1 MEINSKVT
9 AQGYGSLLTYKLVN
23 GQRVNERQIG
33 EFKNLITNKG
43 ITNTTY
49 YNNTYFDPFGW
60 VYGFN
65 DSIMIGSGTTLPKY
79 TDTKLV
85 SYLRNA
91 TTSVDTEISF
101 THTQAGYDRV
111 LRRVGTF
118 NPTGSVYSVSELG
131 LGNSN
136 NAYTRALVM
145 APVTGVATTLNIAA
159 DEYLEVTYFIHT
171 SYSLAETLSVSFIGH
186 PTQTTSLTINIQPSV
201 TTTCGPNPKAI
212 TISKNQSI
220 PNRPQQ
226 FVVSDKDRLSQV
238 WDLPRTVEFGE
249 NGIATIVFTAVYAP
263 SSEDRTFYQIVMGN
277 FNIAYSYFQGCTL
290 LMFPDGVVWPANY
303 GLTVKFKAHIER
315 DPEPTE

>member
-9 AQGYGSLLTYKLVN
+9 AQGYGNLVTYKLVN

-43 ITNTTY
+43 ITNK
-49 YNNTYFDPFGW
+49 TYFDPFGW
-60 VYGFN
+60 VYGFT

-91 TTSVDTEISF
+91 TTTSVDTEISF

-111 LRRVGTF
+111 LRKVGTF

-145 APVTGVATTLNIAA
+145 APGTGVATTLNIAA

-201 TTTCGPNPKAI
+201 TTGVQTQSKAI
-212 TISKNQSI
+212 IISKNQSI
-220 PNRPQQ
+220 PNRPS
-226 FVVSDKDRLSQV
+226 FFRFSDEDRLSTASNV
-238 WDLPRTVEFGE
+238 PRTVEFEE
-249 NGIATIVFTAVYAP
+249 NGIATIVFTAVCAP

-277 FNIAYSYFQGCTL
+277 YYGSSSFDGCTL

>member
-9 AQGYGSLLTYKLVN
+9 AQGYGNLVTYKLVN
-23 GQRVNERQIG
+23 GQRVNERQVG

-43 ITNTTY
+43 ITDK
-49 YNNTYFDPFGW
+49 TYFEPFGW
-60 VYGFN
+60 VYTGFN
-65 DSIMIGSGTTLPKY
+65 ESIMIGSGTTLPKY

-91 TTSVDTEISF
+91 TTSVDTEISL

-131 LGNSN
+131 LGDSN
-136 NAYTRALVM
+136 NAYTRALVRV
-145 APVTGVATTLNIAA
+145 PGTGVATTLNIAA

-186 PTQTTSLTINIQPSV
+186 PTQTTPLTINIQPSV
-201 TTTCGPNPKAI
+201 TTRVYNNRKVL
-212 TISKNQSI
+212 TISKGQSI
-220 PNRPQQ
+220 PNRPQE
-226 FVVSDKDRLSQV
+226 FSVPGGDKLSRV
-238 WDLPRTVEFGE
+238 NNVPRTVEFGE
-249 NGIATIVFTAVYAP
+249 NGIATIVFTAVCDP

-277 FNIAYSYFQGCTL
+277 CDRIYYYQGCTL

>member
-23 GQRVNERQIG
+23 GQRVNERQVG

-43 ITNTTY
+43 ITDK
-49 YNNTYFDPFGW
+49 TYFDPFGW
-60 VYGFN
+60 VYGFD

-79 TDTKLV
+79 TNTRLV

-91 TTSVDTEISF
+91 TSSVNTEISF

-111 LRRVGTF
+111 FRKVGTF

-136 NAYTRALVM
+136 NAYTRALVRV
-145 APVTGVATTLNIAA
+145 PGTGVATTLNIAA
-159 DEYLEVTYFIHT
+159 DEYLEVIYFIHT

-186 PTQTTSLTINIQPSV
+186 PTQTTPLTINIQPSV
-201 TTTCGPNPKAI
+201 NTSVQYNPKALI
-212 TISKNQSI
+212 ISKGQNI
-220 PNRPQQ
+220 PNRPEY
-226 FVVSDKDRLSQV
+226 FSVPPNDRLSLV
-238 WDLPRTVEFGE
+238 DNVPRTVEFGE
-249 NGIATIVFTAVYAP
+249 NGIATIVFTAVCVP
-263 SSEDRTFYQIVMGN
+263 SSEDRTFYQIIMGN
-277 FNIAYSYFQGCTL
+277 YTYFNGYRFSGCTL

>member
-9 AQGYGSLLTYKLVN
+9 AQGYGNLVTYKLVN

-43 ITNTTY
+43 ITNK
-49 YNNTYFDPFGW
+49 TYFDPFGW
-60 VYGFN
+60 VYEFN

-91 TTSVDTEISF
+91 TTSVDTQISF

-111 LRRVGTF
+111 LRKVGTF

-131 LGNSN
+131 LGDSN
-136 NAYTRALVM
+136 NAYTRALVRV
-145 APVTGVATTLNIAA
+145 PGTGVATTLNIAA

-201 TTTCGPNPKAI
+201 NTEVSYSPKAI
-212 TISKNQSI
+212 FISKNQSI
-220 PNRPQQ
+220 PNRPQT
-226 FVVSDKDRLSQV
+226 FSVPPADRLSIV
-238 WDLPRTVEFGE
+238 ENVPRTVEFGE
-249 NGIATIVFTAVYAP
+249 NGIATIVFTAACAP
-263 SSEDRTFYQIVMGN
+263 KTEDRTFYQIVMGN
-277 FNIAYSYFQGCTL
+277 YYYFNGYIFRGCTL

>member
-9 AQGYGSLLTYKLVN
+9 AQGYGNLVTYKLVN

-33 EFKNLITNKG
+33 EFKNLITNKA
-43 ITNTTY
+43 ITNK
-49 YNNTYFDPFGW
+49 TYFDPFGW

-85 SYLRNA
+85 SYLRRS

-111 LRRVGTF
+111 LRKVGTF
-118 NPTGSVYSVSELG
+118 NPNGSVYSVSELG
-131 LGNSN
+131 LGDSN
-136 NAYTRALVM
+136 NAYTRALVRV
-145 APVTGVATTLNIAA
+145 PGTGVATTLNIAA

-186 PTQTTSLTINIQPSV
+186 PTQTTPLTINIQPSV
-201 TTTCGPNPKAI
+201 TSGVNSQPKAI
-212 TISKNQSI
+212 CISKNQSI
-220 PNRPQQ
+220 PNRPPY
-226 FVVSDKDRLSQV
+226 FRVPAEYILLTASNV
-238 WDLPRTVEFGE
+238 PRTLEFEE
-249 NGIATIVFTAVYAP
+249 NGIATIVFTAVCAP

-277 FNIAYSYFQGCTL
+277 YYGVGSFDGCTL

-303 GLTVKFKAHIER
+303 SLTVKFKAHIER

>member
-23 GQRVNERQIG
+23 GQRVNERQVG
-33 EFKNLITNKG
+33 EFKNLITNKS
-43 ITNTTY
+43 ITDK
-49 YNNTYFDPFGW
+49 TYFDPFGW
-60 VYGFN
+60 VSGFT
-65 DSIMIGSGTTLPKY
+65 DSIIIGSGTTLPKY

-91 TTSVDTEISF
+91 TSSVDTEISF

-111 LRRVGTF
+111 LRKVGTF
-118 NPTGSVYSVSELG
+118 NPTGSVYRVSELG

-136 NAYTRALVM
+136 NAYTRALVR
-145 APVTGVATTLNIAA
+145 APGTGVATTLNIAA

-186 PTQTTSLTINIQPSV
+186 PTQTTPLTINIQPSV
-201 TTTCGPNPKAI
+201 TTTYNSWPKTI
-212 TISKNQSI
+212 CISKNQSI
-220 PNRPQQ
+220 PNRPQY
-226 FVVSDKDRLSQV
+226 FDVPVNDKLSQV
-238 WDLPRTVEFGE
+238 FNVPRTVEFEE
-249 NGIATIVFTAVYAP
+249 NGIATLVFTALCAP

-277 FNIAYSYFQGCTL
+277 FIVAQNSFVGCTL
-290 LMFPDGVVWPANY
+290 LMFPDGVVWPAKY

>member
-9 AQGYGSLLTYKLVN
+9 AQGYGNLVTYKLVN

-33 EFKNLITNKG
+33 EFKNLITNNG
-43 ITNTTY
+43 ITNK
-49 YNNTYFDPFGW
+49 TYFDPFGW
-60 VYGFN
+60 VYGFTG
-65 DSIMIGSGTTLPKY
+65 SIMIGSGTTLPKY

-85 SYLRNA
+85 SYLRKA

-131 LGNSN
+131 LGDSN
-136 NAYTRALVM
+136 NAYTRALVRV
-145 APVTGVATTLNIAA
+145 PGTGVATTLNIAA

-201 TTTCGPNPKAI
+201 NTSVLDKTKSI
-212 TISKNQSI
+212 YISKNQSI
-220 PNRPQQ
+220 PNRPEYV
-226 FVVSDKDRLSQV
+226 VVSAEDRLSQV
-238 WDLPRTVEFGE
+238 YNVPRTVEFGE
-249 NGIATIVFTAVYAP
+249 NGITTIVFTAVYAH

-277 FNIAYSYFQGCTL
+277 FNSPVFFGCTL

>member
-9 AQGYGSLLTYKLVN
+9 AQGYGNLVTYKLVN

-43 ITNTTY
+43 ITDK
-49 YNNTYFDPFGW
+49 TYFDPFGW
-60 VYGFN
+60 GYGFT

-79 TDTKLV
+79 TDTRLV

-136 NAYTRALVM
+136 NAYTRALVRV
-145 APVTGVATTLNIAA
+145 PGTGVATTLNIAA

-186 PTQTTSLTINIQPSV
+186 PTQTTPLTINIQPSV
-201 TTTCGPNPKAI
+201 SNVVNNNPKSI
-212 TISKNQSI
+212 VISKNQSI
-220 PNRPQQ
+220 PNRPQA
-226 FVVSDKDRLSQV
+226 FSVHNNVRLSHV
-238 WDLPRTVEFGE
+238 SNFPRTLEFEE
-249 NGIATIVFTAVYAP
+249 NGIATIVFTALCAP

-277 FNIAYSYFQGCTL
+277 YYGGNYSFSGCTL

>member
-33 EFKNLITNKG
+33 EFKNLITNNC
-43 ITNTTY
+43 ITNK
-49 YNNTYFDPFGW
+49 TYFDPFGW

-91 TTSVDTEISF
+91 TTSVDTVISF

-131 LGNSN
+131 LGDSN
-136 NAYTRALVM
+136 NAYTRALVRV
-145 APVTGVATTLNIAA
+145 PGTGVATTLNIAA
-159 DEYLEVTYFIHT
+159 DEYLEVTYFIHI

-201 TTTCGPNPKAI
+201 STAVSSEPKSI
-212 TISKNQSI
+212 CISKNQSI
-220 PNRPQQ
+220 PNRPDY
-226 FVVSDKDRLSQV
+226 FYVPDILSTTYNV
-238 WDLPRTVEFGE
+238 PRTVEFGE
-249 NGIATIVFTAVYAP
+249 NGIATIVFTAVCAP

-277 FNIAYSYFQGCTL
+277 LWSNRFTGCTL